1 MSNSASSQPVKA
13 YGGQRVSIWE
23 AIKKGLRRKCP
34 CCGEGRAFSGY
45 LKVTGECDVC
55 NTVLGD
61 IRADDFPPYLTIFI
75 VGHIVVP
82 ALVYSEAI
90 FGPPMWLQIT
100 LWPTVALALS
110 LGLLPVLKGGVVG
123 FMWALGL
130 KGDEQQ

>member
-1 MSNSASSQPVKA
+1 MNDIVDSQTAKS
-13 YGGQRVSIWE
+13 YGGSKPSVME

-55 NTVLGD
+55 KTELGD

-82 ALVYSEAI
+82 ALVYMEAI
-90 FGPPMWLQIT
+90 LHPPTWLQIT

-110 LGLLPVLKGGVVG
+110 LALLPVLKGGVVG
-123 FMWALGL
+123 MMWALGL
-130 KGDEQQ
+130 KGDEQH